1 MIQISATI
9 KSHCI
14 VVLCFLL
21 LVNCTEKVEKRDKR
35 TIFRFNVDQGITSL
49 DPAFSR
55 NQANIW
61 ATNQLFNGLTQL
73 GDSLQILPSIAK
85 NWIVSNDG
93 LEYTFTIRNDVYFHD
108 HSLFKNGKGRKVLAS
123 DFVFSFNRIIDPK
136 TASSGAW
143 IFNDKVNPKTAFSAT
158 NDTTFLIRLVK
169 PFPPLT
175 GLLTAQYASVVPFEV
190 VNYYGKDFR
199 NNPVGTGP
207 FFFKYWKEGET
218 MVFLKNQNYFEQ
230 VDGIKLP
237 FLDAVQISFIS
248 DKQTAFLQFLKKEI
262 DFFSGIDG
270 SYRNDILTKTGKL
283 QEKYKGHFKLETGP
297 YLNTEY
303 LGILV
308 DSNLAIVKNSPLK
321 MKKVRQAINYAIDRK
336 KMIKYLQNNIGTVGN
351 AGFIPLGMPGFD
363 STKTKGYTYNQEKAK
378 QLLAEAGF
386 PNGKGMPTITLNTTT
401 TYRDLIEFVQ
411 SELVAIGIPTKVELN
426 QGSSLRELIAKN
438 NVNFFRG
445 SWIADFPDAENY
457 LSVFYTKNFVPAG
470 PNYTHFSNQEFDKM
484 FEKTYFE
491 ANDSARFS
499 LYQKMDQLVMDE
511 APVVILYYDK
521 SVKLYQN
528 TISGLGNNPLNL
540 LNLKKVRKSLNHKD
554 SKYTKFH
561 KEK

>member
-14 VVLCFLL
+14 VFLGFLL
-21 LVNCTEKVEKRDKR
+21 LVNCTEKVNKSDKR

-85 NWIVSNDG
+85 NWILSNDG

-143 IFNDKVNPKTAFSAT
+143 IFNDKVNPKTAFSAI

-175 GLLTAQYASVVPFEV
+175 GLLTAQYASVVPYEV

-218 MVFLKNQNYFEQ
+218 MVFLKNQNYFEKE
-230 VDGIKLP
+230 DGIKLP

-540 LNLKKVRKSLNHKD
+540 LNLKKVRKE
-554 SKYTKFH
+554 F
-561 KEK
+561 

>member
-1 MIQISATI
+1 MIFKRNNNPFGFFAIAFNLILIT
-9 KSHCI
+9 
-14 VVLCFLL
+14 CFFSS
-21 LVNCTEKVEKRDKR
+21 CEQKASKEDKR
-35 TIFRFNVDQGITSL
+35 TVFRFNLDQGITSL
-49 DPAFSR
+49 DPAFAR
-55 NQANIW
+55 NQGNIW

-73 GDSLQILPSIAK
+73 NDSLQVLPSIAK
-85 NWIVSNDG
+85 SWKVSDDG
-93 LEYTFTIRNDVYFHD
+93 LFYSFTLRNDVYFHD
-108 HSLFKNGKGRKVLAS
+108 DPIFKNGKGRNLIAS
-123 DFVFSFNRIIDPK
+123 DFVISFSRIIDPK

-143 IFNDKVNPKTAFSAT
+143 IFNDKISEEKPFTAP
-158 NDTTFLIRLVK
+158 NDSTFEIRLIK
-169 PFPPLT
+169 PFPPLL
-175 GLLTAQYASVVPFEV
+175 GLLTAQYASVIPFEI
-190 VNYYGKDFR
+190 VNHYGKDFR
-199 NNPVGTGP
+199 NHPVGTGP
-207 FFFKYWKEGET
+207 FYFKYWKEGET
-218 MVFLKNQNYFEQ
+218 MVFLKNQNYFETEKNQ
-230 VDGIKLP
+230 RLP
-237 FLDAVQISFIS
+237 YLDAVQISFIS

-308 DSNLAIVKNSPLK
+308 DSNLAIVKNSALR

-336 KMIKYLQNNIGTVGN
+336 KMIRYLQNNIGTAGN

-363 STKTKGYTYNQEKAK
+363 STKVKGYEYNQAKAK
-378 QLLAEAGF
+378 KLLAEAGF
-386 PNGKGMPTITLNTTT
+386 PDGKGMPAITLNTTT

-470 PNYTHFSNQEFDKM
+470 PNYTHFSNPDFDKM
-484 FEKTYFE
+484 FEQTYF
-491 ANDSARFS
+491 AKNDSARFV
-499 LYQKMDQLVMDE
+499 LYQKMDQLVMEE
-511 APVVILYYDK
+511 APVVILYYDQ

-528 TISGLGNNPLNL
+528 SITGLGNNPLNI
-540 LNLKKVRKSLNHKD
+540 LNLKKVRKNGD
-554 SKYTKFH
+554 
-561 KEK
+561 

>member
-1 MIQISATI
+1 M
-9 KSHCI
+9 
-14 VVLCFLL
+14 
-21 LVNCTEKVEKRDKR
+21 
-35 TIFRFNVDQGITSL
+35 
-49 DPAFSR
+49 
-55 NQANIW
+55 
-61 ATNQLFNGLTQL
+61 
-73 GDSLQILPSIAK
+73 
-85 NWIVSNDG
+85 
-93 LEYTFTIRNDVYFHD
+93 
-108 HSLFKNGKGRKVLAS
+108 
-123 DFVFSFNRIIDPK
+123 
-136 TASSGAW
+136 
-143 IFNDKVNPKTAFSAT
+143 
-158 NDTTFLIRLVK
+158 
-169 PFPPLT
+169 
-175 GLLTAQYASVVPFEV
+175 
-190 VNYYGKDFR
+190 
-199 NNPVGTGP
+199 
-207 FFFKYWKEGET
+207 
-218 MVFLKNQNYFEQ
+218 
-230 VDGIKLP
+230 
-237 FLDAVQISFIS
+237 
-248 DKQTAFLQFLKKEI
+248 
-262 DFFSGIDG
+262 
-270 SYRNDILTKTGKL
+270 
-283 QEKYKGHFKLETGP
+283 
-297 YLNTEY
+297 
-303 LGILV
+303 
-308 DSNLAIVKNSPLK
+308 
-321 MKKVRQAINYAIDRK
+321 RQAINYAIDRK

-540 LNLKKVRKSLNHKD
+540 LNLKKVRKSLNH
-554 SKYTKFH
+554 
-561 KEK
+561 

>member
-1 MIQISATI
+1 MIFKRNNNPFGFFAIAFNLILIT
-9 KSHCI
+9 
-14 VVLCFLL
+14 CFFSS
-21 LVNCTEKVEKRDKR
+21 CEQKASKEDKR
-35 TIFRFNVDQGITSL
+35 TVFRFNLDQGITSL
-49 DPAFSR
+49 DPAFAR
-55 NQANIW
+55 NQGNIW

-73 GDSLQILPSIAK
+73 NDSLQVLPSIAK
-85 NWIVSNDG
+85 SWKVSDDG
-93 LEYTFTIRNDVYFHD
+93 LFYSFTLRNDVYFHD
-108 HSLFKNGKGRKVLAS
+108 DPIFKNGKGRKLIAS
-123 DFVFSFNRIIDPK
+123 DFVVSFSRIIDPK

-143 IFNDKVNPKTAFSAT
+143 IFNDKISEEKPFTAP
-158 NDTTFLIRLVK
+158 NDSTFEIRLSK
-169 PFPPLT
+169 PFPPLL
-175 GLLTAQYASVVPFEV
+175 GLLTAQYASVIPFEI
-190 VNYYGKDFR
+190 VNHYGKDFR
-199 NNPVGTGP
+199 NHPVGTGP
-207 FFFKYWKEGET
+207 FYFKYWKEGET
-218 MVFLKNQNYFEQ
+218 MVFLKNQNYFETEKNQ
-230 VDGIKLP
+230 RLP
-237 FLDAVQISFIS
+237 YLDAVQISFIS

-308 DSNLAIVKNSPLK
+308 DSNLAIVKNSALR

-336 KMIKYLQNNIGTVGN
+336 KMIRYLQNNIGTAGN

-363 STKTKGYTYNQEKAK
+363 STKVKGYEYNQAKAK
-378 QLLAEAGF
+378 KLLAEAGF
-386 PNGKGMPTITLNTTT
+386 PDGKGMPAITLNTTT

-470 PNYTHFSNQEFDKM
+470 PNYTHFSNPDFDKM
-484 FEKTYFE
+484 FEQTYF
-491 ANDSARFS
+491 AKNDSARFV
-499 LYQKMDQLVMDE
+499 LYQKMDQLVMEE
-511 APVVILYYDK
+511 APVVILYYDQ

-528 TISGLGNNPLNL
+528 SITGLGNNPLNI
-540 LNLKKVRKSLNHKD
+540 LNLKKVRKKGD
-554 SKYTKFH
+554 
-561 KEK
+561 

>member
-1 MIQISATI
+1 MIFKRNNNPFGFFAIAFNLILIT
-9 KSHCI
+9 
-14 VVLCFLL
+14 CFFSS
-21 LVNCTEKVEKRDKR
+21 CEQKASKEDKR
-35 TIFRFNVDQGITSL
+35 TVFRFNLDQGITSL
-49 DPAFSR
+49 DPAFAR
-55 NQANIW
+55 NQGNIW

-73 GDSLQILPSIAK
+73 NDSLQVLPSIAK
-85 NWIVSNDG
+85 SWKVSDDG
-93 LEYTFTIRNDVYFHD
+93 LFYSFTLRNDVYFHD
-108 HSLFKNGKGRKVLAS
+108 DPIFKNGKGRKLIAS
-123 DFVFSFNRIIDPK
+123 DFVISFNRIIDPK

-143 IFNDKVNPKTAFSAT
+143 IFNDKISEEKPFTAP
-158 NDTTFLIRLVK
+158 NDSTFEIRLIK
-169 PFPPLT
+169 PFPPLL
-175 GLLTAQYASVVPFEV
+175 GLLTAQYASVIPFEI
-190 VNYYGKDFR
+190 VNHYGKDFR
-199 NNPVGTGP
+199 NHPVGTGP
-207 FFFKYWKEGET
+207 FYFKYWKEGET
-218 MVFLKNQNYFEQ
+218 MVFLKNQNYFETEKNQ
-230 VDGIKLP
+230 RLP
-237 FLDAVQISFIS
+237 YLDAVQISFIS

-308 DSNLAIVKNSPLK
+308 DSNLAIVKNSALR

-336 KMIKYLQNNIGTVGN
+336 KMIRYLQNNIGTAGN

-363 STKTKGYTYNQEKAK
+363 STKVKGYEYNQAKAK
-378 QLLAEAGF
+378 KLLAEAGF
-386 PNGKGMPTITLNTTT
+386 PDGKGMPAITLNTTT

-470 PNYTHFSNQEFDKM
+470 PNYTHFSNPDFDKM
-484 FEKTYFE
+484 FEQTYF
-491 ANDSARFS
+491 AKNDSARFV
-499 LYQKMDQLVMDE
+499 LYQKMDQLVMEE
-511 APVVILYYDK
+511 APVVILYYDQ

-528 TISGLGNNPLNL
+528 SITGLGNNPLNI
-540 LNLKKVRKSLNHKD
+540 LNLKKVRKNGD
-554 SKYTKFH
+554 
-561 KEK
+561 